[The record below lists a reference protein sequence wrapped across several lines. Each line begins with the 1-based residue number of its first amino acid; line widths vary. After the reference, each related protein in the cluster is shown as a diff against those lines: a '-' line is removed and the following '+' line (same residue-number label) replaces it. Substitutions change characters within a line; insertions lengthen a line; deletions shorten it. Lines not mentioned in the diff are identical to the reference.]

1 MERGA
6 IPPYVRRPHD
16 ELLRAVLDPAVP
28 GSRLVVLRGDS
39 CTGRSRAVH
48 EAVADRLPDWPVCY
62 PVTAAELGA
71 GVPVRTVL
79 WLGELRR
86 HVDADDGA
94 TLLRRLADLLDG
106 EGHLVIATVWPQDW
120 DAYAA
125 AAGAG
130 RGGGDP
136 ARVAGE
142 LLAGLPELAGYDLED
157 IEPDRGGVIDVPDRF
172 TAAELAAA
180 AEMGDPV
187 LAAAAAAGEEVTQYL
202 AGAPGLLR
210 RYAGPDGDQDE
221 RAVITAAMDATRFGH
236 AGPLPAALLRDAAGA
251 EADGAVPALEPVA
264 GPAQAGLAGYRLAG
278 YLDQHGRRTRADQA
292 GTAVLWDA
300 LAGHADETGIGDL
313 NRLAQAARDRGLYRH
328 AAALW
333 TAAAARGSTEAAT
346 RLVAHLGREDAARA
360 AAWVAARSGLE
371 DPWPVARLLEE
382 LLKAGAGDAIHVL
395 LARDPAGKVRLGA
408 QWEVLEL
415 LGALHAAGA
424 GDAVQALAARLVEHA
439 RLDDLPQVASLLKA
453 LAAAGAGAAARALA
467 DRAAGQASLDE
478 PWDVAQLLEAAHAA
492 GAAETARALAARA
505 ASGISL
511 EYPQDVARLLQAL
524 RGVGAAD
531 AVRALLARDPA
542 GQTGTDSAWVV
553 TDLLAAL
560 RAAGADQAVETLA
573 TRIAGQ
579 AELDDAQ
586 TLARLLDELR
596 AAGADEAIGTLLARD
611 PAGHVDLWDMWGTG
625 CLIGALHVGRG
636 GPGGRRPGRPGGRRQ
651 QPGLP
656 GTRHLGTA
664 ATARGRRRRRHPDPG
679 RPGRRTGRILL
690 PAGRRGAARGAAR
703 GRCRRRGPDAA
714 GPRPGRAG
722 RPGRPGRHHPAD
734 GSAARGR
741 SRRGG
746 PDPGQPGRR
755 ADPPGRPAGGG
766 RIAGR
771 VP

>member
-39 CTGRSRAVH
+39 CTGRSRAAH
-48 EAVADRLPDWPVCY
+48 EAVADRLPDWPVRY

-142 LLAGLPELAGYDLED
+142 LLAGLPELAGDDLED

-251 EADGAVPALEPVA
+251 EADGAVPALEPSR
-264 GPAQAGLAGYRLAG
+264 GRRRRLAGYRLAG

-300 LAGHADETGIGDL
+300 LAG
-313 NRLAQAARDRGLYRH
+313 RRRRDRDRRPEP
-328 AAALW
+328 
-333 TAAAARGSTEAAT
+333 ARPGGPGPRAVPARRRAVDGRGRPGQHRGRDPARRPSGPGGRRA
-346 RLVAHLGREDAARA
+346 RRGLGRGQGR
-360 AAWVAARSGLE
+360 LE

-467 DRAAGQASLDE
+467 DRAAGQASLEE

-560 RAAGADQAVETLA
+560 RAAGADQAVESLV

-596 AAGADEAIGTLLARD
+596 VAGADEAIGTLLARD

-625 CLIGALHVGRG
+625 CLIGGPARGRG

-703 GRCRRRGPDAA
+703 GRCRQRGPDAA